1 MNPGVKANNLKEL
14 IAAATAQPGA
24 LDYGSS
30 GAGSITHLTGELLNV
45 NTKGAMVHV
54 PYKGSAPVVM
64 AMVSGELD
72 MGVTQV
78 AEMLQQYRAKQVR
91 ALAITGNQRLSAIP
105 EVPTA
110 AEAGVTGLDATT
122 WYAVV
127 APRACRSPSSTS
139 CSPCS

>member
-1 MNPGVKANNLKEL
+1 
-14 IAAATAQPGA
+14 
-24 LDYGSS
+24 
-30 GAGSITHLTGELLNV
+30 
-45 NTKGAMVHV
+45 MVHV

-110 AEAGVTGLDATT
+110 AGAGVTGLDATT

-127 APRACRSPSSTS
+127 APQGLPQPVIDKLQPMLVKALDNPDMKSASPRKG
-139 CSPCS
+139 

>member
-1 MNPGVKANNLKEL
+1 
-14 IAAATAQPGA
+14 
-24 LDYGSS
+24 
-30 GAGSITHLTGELLNV
+30 
-45 NTKGAMVHV
+45 
-54 PYKGSAPVVM
+54 M

-110 AEAGVTGLDATT
+110 AGAGVTGLDA
-122 WYAVV
+122 YLVRGRRAPGPAAAVIDKLQPMLV
-127 APRACRSPSSTS
+127 KALDNPDMKKRFAEEGLILESST
-139 CSPCS
+139 PEALQDLMRNDIPKWAEVVKRAGVKLD